1 MADDS
6 EPERLGLRYL
16 TLAYRGRKVVDK
28 HMISSGLSLA
38 RWKVLEI
45 LDGKGSIRQK
55 ALAQELGFAER
66 SVTQAVES
74 LSGDGLVERMPDP
87 ADGRAK
93 LVTLTDEGAAA
104 LAAGTKAGAQ
114 VLQRIFGT
122 LDRKQLASLDKLLN
136 VIDDASDA
144 ELIQELLDR
153 SLNERLRISGGDQ
166 RVLVVGLKVADL
178 LDRDEAQVG
187 ALRGGDPA

>member
-1 MADDS
+1 VVTVADDS

-16 TLAYRGRKVVDK
+16 TLAYRVRKVVDK
-28 HMISSGLSLA
+28 HMIASGLSLA

-45 LDGKGSIRQK
+45 LQGTGSIRQK

-74 LSGDGLVERMPDP
+74 LAADGLVERMPDP

-122 LDRKQLASLDKLLN
+122 LDPQQLASLDELLR
-136 VIDDASDA
+136 VIDNAA
-144 ELIQELLDR
+144 
-153 SLNERLRISGGDQ
+153 GGN
-166 RVLVVGLKVADL
+166 
-178 LDRDEAQVG
+178 
-187 ALRGGDPA
+187 

>member
-1 MADDS
+1 VAVVAVDS

-16 TLAYRGRKVVDK
+16 TLAYRVRKVVDK
-28 HMISSGLSLA
+28 HMITSGLSLA

-74 LSGDGLVERMPDP
+74 LASDGLVERMPDP

-136 VIDDASDA
+136 VIDDAA
-144 ELIQELLDR
+144 
-153 SLNERLRISGGDQ
+153 SGN
-166 RVLVVGLKVADL
+166 
-178 LDRDEAQVG
+178 
-187 ALRGGDPA
+187 

>member
-1 MADDS
+1 VVTVVDDYK
-6 EPERLGLRYL
+6 PERLGLQYL
-16 TLAYRGRKVVDK
+16 NLAYRIRKVVDK
-28 HMISSGLSLA
+28 HMVTSGLSLA

-74 LSGDGLVERMPDP
+74 LAGDGLVERMPDP

-104 LAAGTKAGAQ
+104 LAAGTKAGAE

-122 LDRKQLASLDKLLN
+122 LDRKQRASLDKLLN
-136 VIDDASDA
+136 VIDDAA
-144 ELIQELLDR
+144 
-153 SLNERLRISGGDQ
+153 
-166 RVLVVGLKVADL
+166 
-178 LDRDEAQVG
+178 G
-187 ALRGGDPA
+187 AT

>member
-16 TLAYRGRKVVDK
+16 MLAYRVRKVVDK

-45 LDGKGSIRQK
+45 LEGKGAIRQK

-104 LAAGTKAGAQ
+104 LAAGTKAGAE

-136 VIDDASDA
+136 VIDNAA
-144 ELIQELLDR
+144 
-153 SLNERLRISGGDQ
+153 GGN
-166 RVLVVGLKVADL
+166 
-178 LDRDEAQVG
+178 
-187 ALRGGDPA
+187 

>member
-1 MADDS
+1 VVTVADDS

-16 TLAYRGRKVVDK
+16 TLAYRVRKVVDK
-28 HMISSGLSLA
+28 HMIASGLSLA

-45 LDGKGSIRQK
+45 LQGTGSIRQK

-66 SVTQAVES
+66 SVTQAVEG
-74 LSGDGLVERMPDP
+74 LAGDGLVERMPDP

-122 LDRKQLASLDKLLN
+122 LDPQQLASLDELLR
-136 VIDDASDA
+136 VIDNAA
-144 ELIQELLDR
+144 
-153 SLNERLRISGGDQ
+153 GGN
-166 RVLVVGLKVADL
+166 
-178 LDRDEAQVG
+178 
-187 ALRGGDPA
+187 

>member
-1 MADDS
+1 VADDS

-16 TLAYRGRKVVDK
+16 TLAYRVRKVVDK

-45 LDGKGSIRQK
+45 LEAKGAIRQK

-93 LVTLTDEGAAA
+93 LVTLTDEGTAA
-104 LAAGTKAGAQ
+104 LAAGTKAGAE

-122 LDRKQLASLDKLLN
+122 LDRKQLASLGNLLN
-136 VIDDASDA
+136 VIDKAA
-144 ELIQELLDR
+144 
-153 SLNERLRISGGDQ
+153 GGN
-166 RVLVVGLKVADL
+166 
-178 LDRDEAQVG
+178 
-187 ALRGGDPA
+187 

>member
-1 MADDS
+1 VVIVPDS

-16 TLAYRGRKVVDK
+16 TLAYRVRKVVDK

-55 ALAQELGFAER
+55 ALAQELGLAER

-74 LSGDGLVERMPDP
+74 LASDGLVERMPDP

-104 LAAGTKAGAQ
+104 LAAGTKAGAE
-114 VLQRIFGT
+114 VLRRIFGT
-122 LDRKQLASLDKLLN
+122 LDRQQLARLDELLN
-136 VIDDASDA
+136 VIDNAA
-144 ELIQELLDR
+144 
-153 SLNERLRISGGDQ
+153 GGN
-166 RVLVVGLKVADL
+166 
-178 LDRDEAQVG
+178 
-187 ALRGGDPA
+187 

>member
-1 MADDS
+1 MAVDS

-16 TLAYRGRKVVDK
+16 TLAYQVRKVVDK
-28 HMISSGLSLA
+28 HMISSGPSLA

-45 LDGKGSIRQK
+45 LDARGSIRQK

-66 SVTQAVES
+66 SVSQAVES
-74 LSGDGLVERMPDP
+74 LAGDGLVERMPDP

-104 LAAGTKAGAQ
+104 LAAGDKAGAE

-122 LDRKQLASLDKLLN
+122 LDRKQLASLDKLLS
-136 VIDDASDA
+136 VIDDAA
-144 ELIQELLDR
+144 GEIEQ
-153 SLNERLRISGGDQ
+153 GT
-166 RVLVVGLKVADL
+166 
-178 LDRDEAQVG
+178 
-187 ALRGGDPA
+187 PAVR

>member
-6 EPERLGLRYL
+6 QPERLGLRYL
-16 TLAYRGRKVVDK
+16 TLAYRVRKVVDK
-28 HMISSGLSLA
+28 HMIASGLSLA

-45 LDGKGSIRQK
+45 LQGTGSIRQK

-74 LSGDGLVERMPDP
+74 LAADGLVERMPDP

-122 LDRKQLASLDKLLN
+122 LDPQQLASLDELLR
-136 VIDDASDA
+136 VIDNAA
-144 ELIQELLDR
+144 
-153 SLNERLRISGGDQ
+153 GGN
-166 RVLVVGLKVADL
+166 
-178 LDRDEAQVG
+178 
-187 ALRGGDPA
+187 

>member
-1 MADDS
+1 VVDDYK
-6 EPERLGLRYL
+6 PERLGLQYL
-16 TLAYRGRKVVDK
+16 NLAYRIRKVVDK
-28 HMISSGLSLA
+28 HMVTSGLSLA

-74 LSGDGLVERMPDP
+74 LAGDGLVERMPDP

-104 LAAGTKAGAQ
+104 LAAGTKAGAE

-122 LDRKQLASLDKLLN
+122 LDPKQRASLDKLLN
-136 VIDDASDA
+136 VIDDAA
-144 ELIQELLDR
+144 GAK
-153 SLNERLRISGGDQ
+153 LNSGQ
-166 RVLVVGLKVADL
+166 PPVR
-178 LDRDEAQVG
+178 
-187 ALRGGDPA
+187 

>member
-1 MADDS
+1 MVTVADDS

-16 TLAYRGRKVVDK
+16 TLAYRVRKVVDK
-28 HMISSGLSLA
+28 HMIASGLSLA

-45 LDGKGSIRQK
+45 LQGTGSIRQK

-74 LSGDGLVERMPDP
+74 LASDGLVERMPDP

-93 LVTLTDEGAAA
+93 LVTLTDEGTAA

-122 LDRKQLASLDKLLN
+122 LDPQQLASLDELLR
-136 VIDDASDA
+136 VIDNAA
-144 ELIQELLDR
+144 
-153 SLNERLRISGGDQ
+153 GGN
-166 RVLVVGLKVADL
+166 
-178 LDRDEAQVG
+178 
-187 ALRGGDPA
+187 

>member
-1 MADDS
+1 MVDDS
-6 EPERLGLRYL
+6 VPERLGLRYL
-16 TLAYRGRKVVDK
+16 TLAYRVRKVVDK

-45 LDGKGSIRQK
+45 LEGKGAIRQK

-66 SVTQAVES
+66 SVSQAVES

-104 LAAGTKAGAQ
+104 LAAGTKAGAE

-136 VIDDASDA
+136 VIDNAA
-144 ELIQELLDR
+144 
-153 SLNERLRISGGDQ
+153 GGN
-166 RVLVVGLKVADL
+166 
-178 LDRDEAQVG
+178 
-187 ALRGGDPA
+187 

>member
-1 MADDS
+1 VADDS
-6 EPERLGLRYL
+6 EPERVGLRYL
-16 TLAYRGRKVVDK
+16 TLAYQVRKVVDK
-28 HMISSGLSLA
+28 HMVTSGLSLA

-74 LSGDGLVERMPDP
+74 LASDGLVERMPDP

-114 VLQRIFGT
+114 VLQRIFGN
-122 LDRKQLASLDKLLN
+122 LDRKQLASLDELLN
-136 VIDDASDA
+136 VIDDAV
-144 ELIQELLDR
+144 
-153 SLNERLRISGGDQ
+153 GGN
-166 RVLVVGLKVADL
+166 
-178 LDRDEAQVG
+178 
-187 ALRGGDPA
+187 

>member
-1 MADDS
+1 VVIVVDDYK
-6 EPERLGLRYL
+6 PERLGLQYL
-16 TLAYRGRKVVDK
+16 NLAYRIRKVVDK
-28 HMISSGLSLA
+28 HMVTSGLSLA

-74 LSGDGLVERMPDP
+74 LAGDGLVERMPDP

-104 LAAGTKAGAQ
+104 LAAGTKAGAE

-122 LDRKQLASLDKLLN
+122 LDRKQRASLDKLLN
-136 VIDDASDA
+136 VIDDAA
-144 ELIQELLDR
+144 
-153 SLNERLRISGGDQ
+153 
-166 RVLVVGLKVADL
+166 
-178 LDRDEAQVG
+178 G
-187 ALRGGDPA
+187 AN

>member
-1 MADDS
+1 VVTVVDDS
-6 EPERLGLRYL
+6 EPERLGLQYL
-16 TLAYRGRKVVDK
+16 TLAYRVRKIVDK

-38 RWKVLEI
+38 RWKVLET
-45 LDGKGSIRQK
+45 LEGKGSIRQK

-74 LSGDGLVERMPDP
+74 LASDGLVERGADP

-93 LVTLTDEGAAA
+93 LVTLTHEGAAA

-122 LDRKQLASLDKLLN
+122 LDRKQRANLDELLKI
-136 VIDDASDA
+136 IDDAA
-144 ELIQELLDR
+144 AG
-153 SLNERLRISGGDQ
+153 N
-166 RVLVVGLKVADL
+166 
-178 LDRDEAQVG
+178 
-187 ALRGGDPA
+187 

>member
-1 MADDS
+1 VVIVTIGDEA
-6 EPERLGLRYL
+6 ERLGLRYL
-16 TLAYRGRKVVDK
+16 TLAYQVRKVVDK
-28 HMISSGLSLA
+28 HMITSGLSLA

-45 LDGKGSIRQK
+45 LDAKGSIRQK

-74 LSGDGLVERMPDP
+74 LAGDGLVQRAPDP

-104 LAAGTKAGAQ
+104 LAAGTKAGAE

-136 VIDDASDA
+136 VIDDAA
-144 ELIQELLDR
+144 
-153 SLNERLRISGGDQ
+153 GGI
-166 RVLVVGLKVADL
+166 
-178 LDRDEAQVG
+178 
-187 ALRGGDPA
+187 

>member
-1 MADDS
+1 MVVIMADDS

-16 TLAYRGRKVVDK
+16 TLAYRVRKVVDK
-28 HMISSGLSLA
+28 HMVTSGLSLA

-45 LDGKGSIRQK
+45 LDGKGSVRQK
-55 ALAQELGFAER
+55 VLAQELGFAER

-74 LSGDGLVERMPDP
+74 LAGDGLVERMPDP

-104 LAAGTKAGAQ
+104 LAAGTKAGAE

-122 LDRKQLASLDKLLN
+122 LDHRQRASLDKLLN
-136 VIDDASDA
+136 VIEDAA
-144 ELIQELLDR
+144 GT
-153 SLNERLRISGGDQ
+153 N
-166 RVLVVGLKVADL
+166 
-178 LDRDEAQVG
+178 
-187 ALRGGDPA
+187 

>member
-1 MADDS
+1 MAVDS

-16 TLAYRGRKVVDK
+16 ALAYRVRKVVDK

-55 ALAQELGFAER
+55 ALAQQLGFAER

-74 LSGDGLVERMPDP
+74 LASDGLVERMPDP

-122 LDRKQLASLDKLLN
+122 LDRKQLASLDALLN
-136 VIDDASDA
+136 AIDDAA
-144 ELIQELLDR
+144 
-153 SLNERLRISGGDQ
+153 GGN
-166 RVLVVGLKVADL
+166 
-178 LDRDEAQVG
+178 
-187 ALRGGDPA
+187 

>member
-1 MADDS
+1 VVIVADDT

-16 TLAYRGRKVVDK
+16 TLAFRVRKIVDK
-28 HMISSGLSLA
+28 HMITSGLSLA
-38 RWKVLEI
+38 RWKVLET
-45 LDGKGSIRQK
+45 LDAKGSIRQK

-66 SVTQAVES
+66 SISQAVES
-74 LSGDGLVERMPDP
+74 LASDGLVERMPDP

-114 VLQRIFGT
+114 VLQRIFGA

-136 VIDDASDA
+136 VIDDAA
-144 ELIQELLDR
+144 GR
-153 SLNERLRISGGDQ
+153 S
-166 RVLVVGLKVADL
+166 
-178 LDRDEAQVG
+178 
-187 ALRGGDPA
+187 

>member
-1 MADDS
+1 VVIVPDS

-16 TLAYRGRKVVDK
+16 TLAYRVRKVVDK

-55 ALAQELGFAER
+55 ALAQELGLAER

-74 LSGDGLVERMPDP
+74 LASDGLVERMPDP

-104 LAAGTKAGAQ
+104 LAAGTKAGAE
-114 VLQRIFGT
+114 VLRRIFGT
-122 LDRKQLASLDKLLN
+122 LDRRQLARLDELLN
-136 VIDDASDA
+136 VIDNAA
-144 ELIQELLDR
+144 
-153 SLNERLRISGGDQ
+153 GGN
-166 RVLVVGLKVADL
+166 
-178 LDRDEAQVG
+178 
-187 ALRGGDPA
+187 

>member
-1 MADDS
+1 M
-6 EPERLGLRYL
+6 RYL
-16 TLAYRGRKVVDK
+16 TLAYQVQVSK

-45 LDGKGSIRQK
+45 LDAKGSIRQK

-74 LSGDGLVERMPDP
+74 LAGDGLVERMPDP

-104 LAAGTKAGAQ
+104 LAAADKAGAE

-136 VIDDASDA
+136 VIDDAAGETDQGTPA
-144 ELIQELLDR
+144 VGR
-153 SLNERLRISGGDQ
+153 SASHRPMIVS
-166 RVLVVGLKVADL
+166 
-178 LDRDEAQVG
+178 EA
-187 ALRGGDPA
+187 PSP

>member
-1 MADDS
+1 
-6 EPERLGLRYL
+6 LGLRYL
-16 TLAYRGRKVVDK
+16 TLAYQVQVSK

-45 LDGKGSIRQK
+45 LDAKGSIRQK

-74 LSGDGLVERMPDP
+74 LAGDGLVERMPDP

-104 LAAGTKAGAQ
+104 LAAADKAGAE

-136 VIDDASDA
+136 VIDDAAGETDQGTPA
-144 ELIQELLDR
+144 VGR
-153 SLNERLRISGGDQ
+153 SASHRPMIVS
-166 RVLVVGLKVADL
+166 
-178 LDRDEAQVG
+178 EA
-187 ALRGGDPA
+187 PSP

>member
-1 MADDS
+1 VADGA

-16 TLAYRGRKVVDK
+16 TLAYRVRKVVDK
-28 HMISSGLSLA
+28 HMIASGLSLA

-74 LSGDGLVERMPDP
+74 LASDGLVERMPDP

-122 LDRKQLASLDKLLN
+122 LDRKQLASLDALLN
-136 VIDDASDA
+136 AIDDAA
-144 ELIQELLDR
+144 
-153 SLNERLRISGGDQ
+153 GGN
-166 RVLVVGLKVADL
+166 
-178 LDRDEAQVG
+178 
-187 ALRGGDPA
+187 